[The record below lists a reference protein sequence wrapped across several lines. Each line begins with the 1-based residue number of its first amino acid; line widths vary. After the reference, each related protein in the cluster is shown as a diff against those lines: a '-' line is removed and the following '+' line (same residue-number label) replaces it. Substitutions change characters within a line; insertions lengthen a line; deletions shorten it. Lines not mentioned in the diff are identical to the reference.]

1 MIEHCPDPEFL
12 LALAEI
18 GSVSNI
24 DHWTMEDSPGHREP
38 VPLMPMVERT
48 VWRGLANRGRAT
60 LSKEGVAMLDALERK
75 LRYRAERE
83 LGSDE

>member
-1 MIEHCPDPEFL
+1 MSNPELPEFL

-24 DHWTMEDSPGHREP
+24 ERWTMEDSPDHREP
-38 VPLMPMVERT
+38 VPLMPAVERV
-48 VWRGLANRGRAT
+48 VWSGLANLGRNA
-60 LSKEGVAMLDALERK
+60 LSKEGAAMLDALERK

-83 LGSDE
+83 VDTGEE